1 MGVGRCF
8 NSLALEIK
16 VVLPRKCGTTKMV
29 AEHKSERLVGGMWNI
44 AFGNCWSVAFARNGR
59 KHRKST
65 SIVRIVGGVGRW
77 FAHHNR
83 DVSDVASIFTRSR
96 TRPRT

>member
-1 MGVGRCF
+1 M
-8 NSLALEIK
+8 EIE
-16 VVLPRKCGTTKMV
+16 VVLPRKRGGTRMV
-29 AEHKSERLVGGMWNI
+29 AEHKSKRLVGGMWNI

-65 SIVRIVGGVGRW
+65 SIVRLVDGVGRW

-96 TRPRT
+96 PGPRT